1 MQVNEC
7 VIYVN
12 LNRIVMITVKFLYVL
27 SLFSGNLNHTHQV
40 ELLQSVETA
49 PGENMQ

>member
-12 LNRIVMITVKFLYVL
+12 LNRIVTVAVQFLYVL
-27 SLFSGNLNHTHQV
+27 SLFSGNLNRTNQV

-49 PGENMQ
+49 PGGNMQ